1 MKRILYLIAAAA
13 MASLFAASCGSSSAD
28 ADAARADSLRADSIA
43 RAAARADSLAKAEYE
58 RHLDSLNRHTVTAD
72 LTFFELHGLVK
83 SVAWAR
89 SCEWVGSPRLGT
101 EILFDSLGCAVEPQL
116 EHSAGHIVKLGEKAY
131 GWTDGRVTLTG
142 PADFGADEG
151 EYNRLNR
158 TYVKH
163 FYDAA
168 GRRTESKVLNNMAEV
183 NIRYTYQVTDSD
195 RFGNWLRRD
204 VLRLETDA
212 STGQEL
218 GREVIP
224 EIRNITYYTD
234 PQ

>member
-1 MKRILYLIAAAA
+1 MKRILYIIAA
-13 MASLFAASCGSSSAD
+13 SLTVMCAASCGSSSSD
-28 ADAARADSLRADSIA
+28 ADATRADSLRADSIA
-43 RAAARADSLAKAEYE
+43 RAAARADSLARAAHDRYI
-58 RHLDSLNRHTVTAD
+58 DSLNRHTTSAD
-72 LTFFELHGLVK
+72 LTFFELHGLIE

-101 EILFDSLGCAVEPQL
+101 EIRFDSLGNASGEGL
-116 EHSAGHIVKLGEKAY
+116 EHGGGHIVRLGEKAY
-131 GWTDGRVTLTG
+131 GWTDGHVTLTG
-142 PADFGADEG
+142 PAEFGADESQ
-151 EYNRLNR
+151 YNRLNR

-183 NIRYTYQVTDSD
+183 DIRYTYQVTDSD

-204 VLRLETDA
+204 VLRLEIDA

-218 GREVIP
+218 ARETIP
-224 EIRNITYYTD
+224 EIRTITYRTD
-234 PQ
+234 AR